1 MSFHCIV
8 WYCMV
13 LYCIR
18 VFCTVSHCHVPLLQ
32 RAGELPRSASSHFDL
47 VHFQSVVHLK
57 PNGSISLWMCT
68 KSQKDGQ
75 THKNTGVRRAI
86 FLKRSARRATWVHCK
101 PNLAV
106 SDSGRIK
113 VLNWGLSPHGDQTN
127 LDYTAEAKNLWCSKF
142 TDTHCDVIQIHTVM
156 WCADQTI
163 PKYAAP
169 TWWSPFDT
177 VKKIYQ

>member
-1 MSFHCIV
+1 
-8 WYCMV
+8 
-13 LYCIR
+13 
-18 VFCTVSHCHVPLLQ
+18 
-32 RAGELPRSASSHFDL
+32 
-47 VHFQSVVHLK
+47 
-57 PNGSISLWMCT
+57 MCT

-75 THKNTGVRRAI
+75 THKNTGIRRAI

-177 VKKIYQ
+177 MKKIYQSNLSWICVFHTDFIRIGQGCNGGSNRVKPRPAKTQKDLLYGSKTLGTFVQIFNCQDRL